1 MKLLVAFLLLST
13 FAAAQPAPA
22 TDFDKLVDQF
32 FDGYF
37 SFNPTQGTA
46 AGFHQYDTKLEDYS
60 RPSVE
65 RELAFWR
72 EIEKKFEAVDLS
84 NYPQGTADFLAVIS
98 ETGKVLSAKPQK
110 VTGTATKAQVDRVA
124 REIKAWKFSPGMK
137 DGRPV
142 MVQVVVKRNIEPPDS
157 DRELV
162 LSTVK
167 ASLLELETIRMWE
180 RNPDRYSS
188 GVTSSIFYIMS
199 RNFASQDERLKSV
212 IARERQIPA
221 VFQAARQNLKNVP
234 KIYAEVT
241 LEQLPGITRFFQN
254 DVPKAFDKVT
264 NQKLLD
270 EFKQAN
276 SAVVDSL
283 KQYQDF
289 IQKEL
294 LPKADGDYRI
304 GAVNFSKKLLYEEMV
319 DIPLERVLEIGMAD
333 LKRNQDE
340 FARVSKLLDPSKTP
354 QQILEDVQKHH
365 PSREE
370 LIPTFRSQLAGLKSF
385 IETNK
390 ILTIPSEVPPIVQET
405 PPFMRALSSAS
416 METPGPYEKVAK
428 EAFFN
433 VTLPDPS
440 WTKEQQESWLQGFNY
455 GTINSTA
462 THEAYPGH
470 YTQFLWVP
478 MAPSKVRKLLGC
490 GTNAEGWAHY
500 TEEMMLEEGFGRTA
514 GLAEDKD
521 KKFLELRLGQ
531 LQDALLR
538 NARYIVGLKMHTGQ
552 MTYEEGIKFFREQ
565 GYQTA
570 AVSER
575 ETKRGTSDPTYLM
588 YTLGKLQIMKLRQDV
603 KQKMGD
609 KFSLQQFHD
618 DFLKQGFPPVKL
630 IRHMML
636 GDDSPTL

>member
-1 MKLLVAFLLLST
+1 MKLLVALLLLST
-13 FAAAQPAPA
+13 VFAVAQPATT

-32 FDGYF
+32 FEGYF

-60 RPSVE
+60 KKSVDAE
-65 RELAFWR
+65 IAFWR
-72 EIEKKFEAVDLS
+72 EYRDRFAKVDGGSLTKEAQGDL
-84 NYPQGTADFLAVIS
+84 A
-98 ETGKVLSAKPQK
+98 
-110 VTGTATKAQVDRVA
+110 
-124 REIKAWKFSPGMK
+124 
-137 DGRPV
+137 
-142 MVQVVVKRNIEPPDS
+142 
-157 DRELV
+157 LV
-162 LSTVK
+162 SSTID
-167 ASLLELETIRMWE
+167 AALLELETIRMWE

-188 GVTSSIFYIMS
+188 GITNSIFLIMS

-234 KIYAEVT
+234 KIYVEVA
-241 LEQLPGITRFFQN
+241 LEQLPGITGFFQN

-264 NQKLLD
+264 DQKLLAD
-270 EFKQAN
+270 FKQTNA
-276 SAVVDSL
+276 AVADSL
-283 KQYQDF
+283 KQHQEF
-289 IQKEL
+289 LKTEL
-294 LPKADGDYRI
+294 LPKANGDYRI
-304 GAVNFSKKLLYEEMV
+304 GAQNFRKKLLYEEMV

-340 FARVSKLLDPSKTP
+340 FARISRLIDPNKTT
-354 QQILEDVQKHH
+354 QEILQLVQKDH
-365 PSREE
+365 PTADE
-370 LIPTFRSQLAGLKSF
+370 LIPTFRSQLAGMKSF
-385 IETNK
+385 IEKNK

-416 METPGPYEKVAK
+416 MDTPGPYEKVAK

-433 VTLPDPS
+433 ITLPDPS
-440 WTKEQQESWLQGFNY
+440 WSEEQQESWLQGFNY

-462 THEAYPGH
+462 IHEAYPGH

-478 MAPSKVRKLLGC
+478 MAPSKVRKLLGS

-500 TEEMMLEEGFGRTA
+500 TEEMMLDEGFGRTP

-588 YTLGKLQIMKLRQDV
+588 YTLGKLQIMKLRHDV

-630 IRHMML
+630 IRRMML

>member
-1 MKLLVAFLLLST
+1 MKLLVALLLLST
-13 FAAAQPAPA
+13 VFAVAQPAPA

-60 RPSVE
+60 QSAIE
-65 RELAFWR
+65 KEIAFWR
-72 EIEKKFEAVDLS
+72 EHRDKFAKVNGSALTQEVQGDL
-84 NYPQGTADFLAVIS
+84 A
-98 ETGKVLSAKPQK
+98 
-110 VTGTATKAQVDRVA
+110 
-124 REIKAWKFSPGMK
+124 
-137 DGRPV
+137 
-142 MVQVVVKRNIEPPDS
+142 
-157 DRELV
+157 LV
-162 LSTVK
+162 SSTID
-167 ASLLELETIRMWE
+167 AALLELETIRMWE
-180 RNPDRYSS
+180 RNPDRYAS
-188 GVTSSIFYIMS
+188 GITNSIFLIMS

-234 KIYAEVT
+234 KIYVEVA
-241 LEQLPGITRFFQN
+241 LEQLPGITGFFQN

-264 NQKLLD
+264 DQTLLG
-270 EFKQAN
+270 EFKQTNA
-276 SAVVDSL
+276 AVVESL
-283 KQYQDF
+283 KQHQEF
-289 IQKEL
+289 LKTEL
-294 LPKADGDYRI
+294 LPKANGDYRI
-304 GAVNFSKKLLYEEMV
+304 GAENFRKKLLYEEMV
-319 DIPLERVLEIGMAD
+319 DIPLARVLEIGMAD

-340 FARVSKLLDPSKTP
+340 FARISKLIDPNKTT
-354 QQILEDVQKHH
+354 QEILQLVQKDH
-365 PSREE
+365 PTTDE
-370 LIPTFRSQLAGLKSF
+370 LIPTFRSQLAGIKSF
-385 IETNK
+385 IEKNK

-428 EAFFN
+428 EAFLN
-433 VTLPDPS
+433 ITLPDPS
-440 WTKEQQESWLQGFNY
+440 WSKEQQESWLQGFNY

-462 THEAYPGH
+462 IHEAYPGH

-500 TEEMMLEEGFGRTA
+500 TEEMMLDEGFGRER
-514 GLAEDKD
+514 GVPEEKD
-521 KKFLELRLGQ
+521 RKFMELRLGQ

-552 MTYEEGIKFFREQ
+552 MTYEEGIKFFSEQ

-603 KQKMGD
+603 KQKMGE

-630 IRHMML
+630 IRRMML

>member
-1 MKLLVAFLLLST
+1 MRLLVAFLLLST
-13 FAAAQPAPA
+13 IAVVAQPAPA

-37 SFNPTQGTA
+37 NFNPTQGTA

-60 RPSVE
+60 GKSLDQ
-65 RELAFWR
+65 ELAFWR
-72 EIEKKFEAVDLS
+72 DYRTRFAAVDPAQL
-84 NYPQGTADFLAVIS
+84 NPETQGDLA
-98 ETGKVLSAKPQK
+98 
-110 VTGTATKAQVDRVA
+110 
-124 REIKAWKFSPGMK
+124 
-137 DGRPV
+137 
-142 MVQVVVKRNIEPPDS
+142 
-157 DRELV
+157 LV
-162 LSTVK
+162 RSTID

-188 GVTSSIFYIMS
+188 GVTGSIFTIMS

-264 NQKLLD
+264 DQKLLA
-270 EFKQAN
+270 EFKQTN
-276 SAVVDSL
+276 SAVVESL
-283 KQYQDF
+283 KNYQTF
-289 IQKEL
+289 VQKEV
-294 LPKADGDYRI
+294 LPKANGDFRI
-304 GAVNFSKKLLYEEMV
+304 GAENFQKKLLFEEMV

-340 FARVSKLLDPSKTP
+340 FARVSKLYDPERTP
-354 QQILEDVQKHH
+354 QQILEEIQQHH
-365 PSREE
+365 PTPQE
-370 LIPTFRSQLAGLKSF
+370 LIPTFRAQLAGLKSF
-385 IETNK
+385 IENNK
-390 ILTIPSEVPPIVQET
+390 ILTIPSEVPPIVEET

-416 METPGPYEKVAK
+416 MDTPGPYEKVAT
-428 EAFFN
+428 EAYFN

-440 WTKEQQESWLQGFNY
+440 LSKEQQESWMEGFNY

-478 MAPSKVRKLLGC
+478 MAPSKVRKLLGS

-500 TEEMMLEEGFGRTA
+500 TEEMMLDEGFGRTP
-514 GLAEDKD
+514 GVPEEKD
-521 KKFLELRLGQ
+521 RKFLELRLGQ

-538 NARYIVGLKMHTGQ
+538 NARYIVGLKMHTGK
-552 MTYEEGIKFFREQ
+552 MTFDEGVKFFREQ

-588 YTLGKLQIMKLRQDV
+588 YTLGKLQIMKLREDV

-618 DFLKQGFPPVKL
+618 DFLKQGFPPIKI
-630 IRHMML
+630 IRRLML
-636 GDDSPTL
+636 GNDSPTL